1 MAAVCEIPDAAGNAC
16 VRGGGGHCRLPAID
30 DGDRLGLT
38 TCEKRELRRALDD
51 LVEQRKGKARR
62 EALDHRRAV

>member
-1 MAAVCEIPDAAGNAC
+1 MAEFCEIPDAAGNAC
-16 VRGGGGHCRLPAID
+16 VQGSCRLPAID

-51 LVEQRKGKARR
+51 LVEQRKGKAQR
-62 EALDHRRAV
+62 EALDDRRAV